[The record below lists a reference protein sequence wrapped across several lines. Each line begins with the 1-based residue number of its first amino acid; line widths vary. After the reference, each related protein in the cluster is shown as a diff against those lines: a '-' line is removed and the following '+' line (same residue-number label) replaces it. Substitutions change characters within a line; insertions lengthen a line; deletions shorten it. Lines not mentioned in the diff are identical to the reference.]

1 MKYVLD
7 LIRIL
12 QEIDDHGVIV
22 KIFIDLDQNSV
33 KPALLANNSDDYR
46 ILQELY
52 DHKILVKFILDLIR
66 ILQEIDDHVIIVKIF
81 IEFDQ
86 NSVSQPYYITI
97 HMTIEFFKNFMT
109 TQFL

>member
-1 MKYVLD
+1 M
-7 LIRIL
+7 RIL
-12 QEIDDHGVIV
+12 QELDDHGIIE
-22 KIFIDLDQNSV
+22 KIFIDFDQNSV

-52 DHKILVKFILDLIR
+52 DNRILVKFVLGLFR
-66 ILQEIDDHVIIVKIF
+66 IIQEIDDHGIIVKIF

-109 TQFL
+109 TEFL